1 MDKRLLDLRTFIKRQ
16 NLDALLVSSVPNI
29 IYLTSY
35 CAFSYFEREAFLII
49 SKNENY
55 LITDGR
61 YSEAVSKIPGF
72 TLLEISNKNSI
83 DDIFKSLPK
92 INRLGIED
100 ENISLSEGKKLKK
113 YFKIVPMRELKNLR
127 IVKEENE
134 ISKIRRACEIGDK
147 AFKYILSKI
156 KKGVSEKEIAF
167 EIELFIKKAG
177 ADIAFPS
184 IVAFGANS
192 SIPHHQTSNQRLKIN
207 GQILLDF
214 GVKFENYYSDMTR
227 TIFFGKADEK
237 FKKIYNTVLESQQKA
252 IDYLS
257 SSFYPRSSA
266 DKKVKASNV
275 DRVAREH
282 ITDNDFPTIPH
293 SLGHGIGIEVHEA
306 PRLSPKSKDILR
318 PGMVFSVEPGVYI
331 PNFGGVRIEDL
342 VLIRENKL
350 EILTHSPK
358 EIIEL

>member
-1 MDKRLLDLRTFIKRQ
+1 MDKRLLDVRTFIKRQ
-16 NLDALLVSSVPNI
+16 KLDALLISSIPNI
-29 IYLTSY
+29 IYLTDY

-49 SKNENY
+49 SKNGNY

-61 YSEAVSKIPGF
+61 YSEAVAKIPGF
-72 TLLEISNKNSI
+72 ALLEISNKNSI

-134 ISKIRRACEIGDK
+134 ISKIRRACEIGDET
-147 AFKYILSKI
+147 FKFILNKI

-167 EIELFIKKAG
+167 EIELFIKRAG

-192 SIPHHQTSNQRLKIN
+192 SIPHHKTSDQRLTTN
-207 GQILLDF
+207 SQALLDF
-214 GVKFENYYSDMTR
+214 GVKFENYCSDMTR
-227 TIFFGKADEK
+227 TIFSGRANEK
-237 FKKIYNTVLESQQKA
+237 FKKIYNTVLSAQQSA
-252 IDYLS
+252 IEQLS
-257 SSFYPRSSA
+257 NLAISGKQIKTS
-266 DKKVKASNV
+266 DIDN
-275 DRVAREH
+275 VARNY
-282 ITDNDFPTIPH
+282 IIKKGFPTIPH

-318 PGMVFSVEPGVYI
+318 PGMVFSVEPGIYI